1 MDELACLRALQA
13 VHVHGTVTAAAGVL
27 HLSPSALSQQIKRL
41 ERASGRVLTLPSG
54 RRVVLTP
61 AAHALLEAAL
71 PLADQLA
78 HVLTGSGSGSGE
90 GDPHRPAQV
99 VGHVRIAAFATA
111 LRAHVVAVLARLR
124 HEQPDLTWSLIEMD
138 PDRALPALTGGAV
151 DIALVHHWQGQSA
164 PVHPELTLTGAHHD
178 PADVIC
184 RRDDPLAGTTPG
196 ADQDHPAGDTPV
208 DTVDVKQLT
217 ARGWV
222 STGTG
227 TVCHDWLLHMFAR
240 EGRRP
245 DIVAEVPDFTLHL
258 ELARHGLAL
267 ALVPRM
273 GRPPLHEELT
283 TLALPD
289 APTRIV
295 SVAHRSN
302 QDDDPAIALLR
313 ETLLSALH

>member
-1 MDELACLRALQA
+1 MDELACLRAVQA
-13 VHVHGTVTAAAGVL
+13 VHNHGTVTAAAGVL

-41 ERASGRVLTLPSG
+41 ERATGRVLTRPSG
-54 RRVVLTP
+54 RRIVLTP

-78 HVLTGSGSGSGE
+78 HVLSHYGSGAY
-90 GDPHRPAQV
+90 DPHEPVQV

-124 HEQPDLTWSLIEMD
+124 HEQPGLTWSLVEMD
-138 PDRALPALTGGAV
+138 PDRALPALTAGAV
-151 DIALVHHWQGQSA
+151 DIALVHHWQGQPT
-164 PVHPELTLTGAHHD
+164 PVHPSLTVVGAHHD

-184 RRDDPLAGTTPG
+184 RRDDPLAGTSPG
-196 ADQDHPAGDTPV
+196 ADQDHPGVDTPV
-208 DTVDVKQLT
+208 DAVSVQQLT

-240 EGRRP
+240 SGRRP

-258 ELARHGLAL
+258 ELARYGLAL

-283 TLALPD
+283 TLVLRD
-289 APTRIV
+289 APARIV

-302 QDDDPAIALLR
+302 QDDDPAITLLR
-313 ETLLSALH
+313 EALLPALR

>member
-27 HLSPSALSQQIKRL
+27 HLSPSAVSQQIKRL
-41 ERASGRVLTLPSG
+41 ERASGRVLTLASG

-61 AAHALLEAAL
+61 AAHALLETAL
-71 PLADQLA
+71 PLVDQLA
-78 HVLTGSGSGSGE
+78 RVLTDCDSGE
-90 GDPHRPAQV
+90 DGPDRRAQV

-111 LRAHVVAVLARLR
+111 LRAHVVTVLAHLR
-124 HEQPDLTWSLIEMD
+124 QEHPGLTWSLVEMD
-138 PDRALPALTGGAV
+138 PDRALPALTAGAV
-151 DIALVHHWQGQSA
+151 DIALVHHWQGQPA
-164 PVHPELTLTGAHHD
+164 PVHPSLTVTGAHHD

-184 RRDDPLAGTTPG
+184 RRDDPLADTTPG
-196 ADQDHPAGDTPV
+196 ADDEDPDV
-208 DTVDVKQLT
+208 DTVSVEQLT
-217 ARGWV
+217 TRGWV

-240 EGRRP
+240 GGRRP

-283 TLALPD
+283 TLALPE
-289 APTRIV
+289 APARVV

-302 QDDDPAIALLR
+302 QDDDPAITLLR
-313 ETLLSALH
+313 RTLLSVLH

>member
-13 VHVHGTVTAAAGVL
+13 VHVHGTVTAAAAVL

-78 HVLTGSGSGSGE
+78 RVLTDSGSGE
-90 GDPHRPAQV
+90 GDPHEQAQI

-111 LRAHVVAVLARLR
+111 LRAHVVTVLARLR
-124 HEQPDLTWSLIEMD
+124 HRQPGLTWSLVEMD

-151 DIALVHHWQGQSA
+151 DIALVHYWQGQPA
-164 PVHPELTLTGAHHD
+164 PVHPSLTVTGAHHD
-178 PADVIC
+178 PADVVC

-196 ADQDHPAGDTPV
+196 TDDEDPDV
-208 DTVDVKQLT
+208 DTVSVQQLT

-240 EGRRP
+240 GGRRP

-258 ELARHGLAL
+258 DLARHGLAL

-289 APTRIV
+289 APARIV

-302 QDDDPAIALLR
+302 QDDDPAITLLR
-313 ETLLSALH
+313 EALLSALH